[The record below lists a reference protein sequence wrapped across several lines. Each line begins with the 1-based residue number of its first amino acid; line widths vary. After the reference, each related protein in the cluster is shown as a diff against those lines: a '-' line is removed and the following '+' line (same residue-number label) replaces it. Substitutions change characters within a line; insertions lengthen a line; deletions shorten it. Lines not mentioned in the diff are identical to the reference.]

1 METNVIYNQDCLE
14 GMRELPGESVTM
26 TLTDIPYGEVT
37 ENGEERAKY
46 DGQLRNINKSNA
58 DVIDFSI
65 DNFVKETI
73 RVTSDNIYI
82 FCGASQL
89 SKIHTILD
97 NEGLST
103 RIIVWEKTN
112 PSPMNGQHLWLS
124 GIEYAVYGRKTKGTF
139 NDNCRNTVL
148 EYPSG
153 SSKIHPTQKPVE
165 LFRDL
170 IRVSS
175 NKGDIILD
183 PCIGSGTTAI
193 ACYEENREYIG
204 FEKSGEYY
212 KNCIERVEKEISQM
226 RLFG

>member
-14 GMRELPGESVTM
+14 GLKGLSDESVTM

-37 ENGEERAKY
+37 KNGEERAKY

-58 DVIDFSI
+58 DIIDFRI
-65 DNFVKETI
+65 DDFVKESI

-112 PSPMNGQHLWLS
+112 PSPINGQHLWLS
-124 GIEYAVYGRKTKGTF
+124 GVEYAVYGRKPKGTF

-148 EYPSG
+148 EYPAG
-153 SSKIHPTQKPVE
+153 SSKIHPTQKPIK

-170 IRVSS
+170 VRTSS
-175 NKGDIILD
+175 NKEDIVLD

-193 ACYEENREYIG
+193 AAYKEGREYIG
-204 FEKSGEYY
+204 FEKDKEYY
-212 KNCIERVEKEISQM
+212 NSCIDRVNQVTSQM
-226 RLFG
+226 KLFA